1 MKKLLASLLLLL
13 TFSAAQAQIVGT
25 LPYTFVNGVTADAT
39 QVMANYNYIISQVNA
54 NAANGGANSSI
65 TSILGLTTPLSPGQG
80 GSKYYSAGTS
90 TGTANA
96 QVVSTGITP
105 TGFTLASGKVIY
117 FIAGATNTGA
127 TTFTING
134 TAATAVEK
142 LSSSGLL
149 PLVGGEI
156 VAGNPVLA
164 FFDGTQYDLITPL
177 SIKLLGKSVTLASA
191 TTTDLGT
198 AATNTVTISG
208 TTTITSFGSTAQV
221 DYPLYNLKFSGSL
234 TLTYNASSLI
244 LPGSANIVTQANDT
258 ATALYLGSGNWQFTS
273 YQPAVISPSFVG
285 VVLPG
290 VSGFTAVNN
299 SSTPNTKVD
308 LNASRVIVSN
318 SSGYGLQYLSPST
331 CTINFATTGAGALDT
346 GTLSSATWY
355 YIYYISNGA
364 AINCLGSLSSTS
376 PTLPAGYT
384 YTIRVGAVQTDGSSN
399 FYRTLQAGNT
409 TQRTLKAGVTNNI
422 AYPVL
427 ASGTTS
433 GWSAVAVSG
442 FVPPTATRIIGY
454 VSGAV
459 DFSGGVSGYILVAP
473 NNVITPAEG
482 TTAGVGVFS
491 NLSGAAVG
499 GTQQFNFVLETTNI
513 YYAAN
518 TPTSTPTA
526 VATGWTDSVNA
537 N

>member
-13 TFSAAQAQIVGT
+13 TMSTAQAQIVGT

-164 FFDGTQYDLITPL
+164 FFDGTQYNLITPL

-273 YQPAVISPSFVG
+273 YQPATGTNLIPPVVPCSISHLIS
-285 VVLPG
+285 
-290 VSGFTAVNN
+290 NN
-299 SSTPNTKVD
+299 DGTTPNTKIDITDDYSILTTSLGYPIKSTSDNLVIN
-308 LNASRVIVSN
+308 LNVN
-318 SSGYGLQYLSPST
+318 
-331 CTINFATTGAGALDT
+331 GANGLDT
-346 GTLSSATWY
+346 GSIAASTWY
-355 YIYYISNGA
+355 FTYIVNNGTTTA
-364 AINCLGSLSSTS
+364 GLASTSATS

-384 YTIRVGAVQTDGSSN
+384 YTCRAGAFITDASSN
-399 FYRTLQAGNT
+399 LRRIV
-409 TQRTLKAGVTNNI
+409 QRGVHTDYALVTGVTNNTL
-422 AYPVL
+422 YRTL
-427 ASGTTS
+427 ASGSNS
-433 GWSAVAVSG
+433 GVWTAVSVSG
-442 FVPPTATRIIGY
+442 TFVPTTASEIRGFILFTGPSNTSAF
-454 VSGAV
+454 VS
-459 DFSGGVSGYILVAP
+459 P
-473 NNVITPAEG
+473 NNVQTYSGSG
-482 TTAGVGVFS
+482 TQ
-491 NLSGAAVG
+491 AVG
-499 GTQQFNFVLETTNI
+499 GLFGGIGVGYTENYFFNFVLESSNI
-513 YYAAN
+513 YYGS
-518 TPTSTPTA
+518 TSSSSILS
-526 VATGWTDSVNA
+526 VLGWTDSVNA